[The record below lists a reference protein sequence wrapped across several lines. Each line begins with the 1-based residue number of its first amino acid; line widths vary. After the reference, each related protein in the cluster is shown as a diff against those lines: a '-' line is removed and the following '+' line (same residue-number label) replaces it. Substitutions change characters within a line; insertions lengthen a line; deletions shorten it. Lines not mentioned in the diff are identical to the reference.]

1 MYAIYIHEN
10 HRIFDYNSTTQIC
23 NYRLL
28 QIFKCLRTTYT
39 STCKLSITLVT
50 HIIVT
55 IEQRQIVFTKNFNF
69 NSSFNLDSATR
80 KSLSTTMNK

>member
-28 QIFKCLRTTYT
+28 QIFKGSSNYVYFYLQIIYNTRYAYYRYDRAKANRIYK
-39 STCKLSITLVT
+39 KLQFQFEL
-50 HIIVT
+50 
-55 IEQRQIVFTKNFNF
+55 
-69 NSSFNLDSATR
+69 
-80 KSLSTTMNK
+80 